1 MKTHR
6 ISRITGALVLALGL
20 STSAFANVT
29 TSAIKGQVAGP
40 SGNPAVGTI
49 VTIVHVP
56 SGTTKT
62 AIVNSAG
69 LFVAKGLRVGGPY
82 RVVVDSNKF
91 EDTTVKDIYL
101 TLGET
106 YPLNVALNSQSD
118 LETIVVTGRSISM
131 QSGGTGPAAHFTA
144 EDLKNAPSIN
154 RDIKDIVRIDPRI
167 YIDESRSDAIQCG
180 GGNPR
185 FNSLTVDGIR
195 MNDSFG
201 LNDNGYPTT
210 RIPFSYDSID
220 QVSVELAPFDVKY
233 GGFTSCN
240 INAVTKSGTN
250 EVHGG
255 VFIDYSNDSMKGD
268 SIKGEKL
275 DNGDYDDKRYGFNV
289 GLPLIEDTL
298 FLYTSYEKLD
308 GVQLFEYSPMGGSNP
323 QVTQADIDRV
333 NAISM
338 NEYGYTA
345 GGTPASMPVDDEK
358 ILIKLDWNINEEHRA
373 SFVYNYNDGF
383 KLDQSDEWGMTLDNH
398 FYESGAE
405 LNSFAASLN
414 SDWSDNFSTE
424 VRIGHTELEN
434 RQTSLDAASGF
445 GEVQIAH
452 NGTTIFLGPDDSRQS
467 NEMNWETT
475 TFKFSGSY
483 YLDEHTITAGYEYE
497 GLTAFNLFMQHT
509 VGEYRFASIQ
519 DYEDGIASAVY
530 YNNSAGTNVPSDASQ
545 EFSYGLHTFYIQDE
559 YTLTDIDMTLT
570 VGLRYDR
577 YTSSD
582 NPRYNAQFEQRYGVR
597 NDKNMDGIDLIQPRV
612 GFNWA
617 VQDNLEVRGGFG
629 LYSGGNPNVWL
640 SNSYSN
646 DGLVNIGERAKY
658 HKDVIATTVRPDGDD
673 ERTFYNLFETQSSD
687 PRGPGFGVPQVM
699 VDSVGD
705 LDELSGN
712 GSVNATDPNFEIP
725 SEWKYALGA
734 TYTTDNDY
742 IISAD
747 ILHNR
752 KQNSATVLD
761 YNLEYG
767 VKTFDGRPT
776 YQSVTHADGV
786 DNVSNEYVLTNTSS
800 DGSSTI
806 LSFALSKS
814 FDFGLDASFGYSYI
828 NSEDA
833 NPMTSAV
840 AGSNYGNLATTDAL
854 NPPITTSNYEIPHRF
869 TMNLTYGFEL
879 IDGLETRFSL
889 FGQAS
894 EGQAYSFTYNRSDR
908 AFGDSNWQGSRQL
921 VYIPTANDI
930 DVNVIYGPDFDEAA
944 FDEFIESEGL
954 ARGQTT
960 GRNAQN
966 ADWYVSFDIKINQEI
981 PGLMEG
987 HRGNAFFIIKNVGNM
1002 INDDWGVMNQGQFV
1016 GNRMVDMSIQK
1027 DGKYFY
1033 KTFNAGNEEQNYYKD
1048 SSVWEMRVGVSYD
1061 F

>member
-20 STSAFANVT
+20 STSALANVT

-40 SGNPAVGTI
+40 NGNPAVGTA

-62 AIVNSAG
+62 ATVNSAG

-82 RVVVDSNKF
+82 RVVVDSNEF

-106 YPLNVALNSQSD
+106 YPLSVELNSQREV
-118 LETIVVTGRSISM
+118 ETIVVTGRSISM
-131 QSGGTGPAAHFTA
+131 QSGGTGPAAHFNA

-185 FNSLTVDGIR
+185 FNSLTVDGVR

-250 EVHGG
+250 EVHGS
-255 VFIDYSNDSMKGD
+255 VFYDYSNDSMKGD
-268 SIKGEKL
+268 SIEGVHQ

-298 FLYTSYEKLD
+298 FLFASYEKLD
-308 GVQLFEYSPMGGSNP
+308 GVQLFEYSPTVGDDP
-323 QVTQADIDRV
+323 QVTQADIDRI
-333 NAISM
+333 NQISID
-338 NEYGYTA
+338 NYGYTA
-345 GGTPASMPVDDEK
+345 GGTPASMAVDDEK
-358 ILIKLDWNINEEHRA
+358 ILIKLDWNINEDHRA

-405 LNSFAASLN
+405 LKSFALAVN
-414 SDWSDNFSTE
+414 SDWSDSFSTE
-424 VRIGHTELEN
+424 VRVGHTELEN
-434 RQTSLDAASGF
+434 RQQSLDAASGF
-445 GEVQIAH
+445 GEVQVKH

-475 TFKFSGSY
+475 TFKMSGSY
-483 YLDEHTITAGYEYE
+483 YLDQHTITGGYEYE
-497 GLTAFNLFMQHT
+497 SLTAFNLFMQHT
-509 VGEYRFASIQ
+509 VGEYRFGSID
-519 DYEDGIASAVY
+519 DYENGLASAVY
-530 YNNSAGTNVPSDASQ
+530 YNNSAGTNNPSDASQ
-545 EFSYGLHTFYIQDE
+545 EFTYGTHTFYIQDE
-559 YTLTDIDMTLT
+559 YTLTDIDMTIT
-570 VGLRYDR
+570 AGLRYDR

-582 NPRYNAQFEQRYGVR
+582 NPRYNAQFEQRYGIR

-658 HKDVIATTVRPDGDD
+658 HKDTIPRIDGKYD
-673 ERTFYNLFETQSSD
+673 LFNTPSSD
-687 PRGPGFGVPQVM
+687 SRGPGFGVPQVM
-699 VDSVGD
+699 VDAIGD

-712 GSVNATDPNFEIP
+712 ASVNATDPDFEIP

-747 ILHNR
+747 FLHNR
-752 KQNSATVLD
+752 KQDSATVLD

-767 VKTFDGRPT
+767 NKTFDGRPT
-776 YQSVTHADGV
+776 YQPVTHADGV
-786 DNVSNEYVLTNTSS
+786 SNVSNEYVLTNTSS

-806 LSFALSKS
+806 ISLALSKS
-814 FDFGLDASFGYSYI
+814 FDFGLDASFGYSYTK
-828 NSEDA
+828 SEDA

-869 TMNLTYGFEL
+869 TMNLSYGIE
-879 IDGLETRFSL
+879 IIGGLETRISL

-894 EGQAYSFTYNRSDR
+894 EGQAYSFTYDDSDNPGSWTGRSG
-908 AFGDSNWQGSRQL
+908 FGDSNWNGDRQL
-921 VYIPTANDI
+921 VYIPTLDDAN
-930 DVNVIYGPDFDEAA
+930 VVYGDDFDKEA
-944 FDEFIESEGL
+944 FDAFVAAEGL

-966 ADWYVSFDIKINQEI
+966 ADWHVSFDIKINQEI

-1002 INDDWGVMNQGQFV
+1002 LNDDWGVMKQGQFV
-1016 GNRMVDMSIQK
+1016 GNRMVEMSLQD
-1027 DGKYFY
+1027 DGKYLY
-1033 KTFNAGNEEQNYYKD
+1033 TAFNEGNEDQTYYKD
-1048 SSVWEMRVGVSYD
+1048 ASLWEMRIGVSYD

>member
-6 ISRITGALVLALGL
+6 LSHISSALVLALGL
-20 STSAFANVT
+20 STSALANTT
-29 TSAIKGQVAGP
+29 TSAIKGNVSGP
-40 SGNPAVGTI
+40 HGNPAAGTQ

-62 AIVNSAG
+62 AVVNDSG
-69 LFVAKGLRVGGPY
+69 LFTAKGLRVGGPY
-82 RVVVDSNKF
+82 RVVVDSTEF
-91 EDTTVKDIYL
+91 EDTTVRDIYL

-106 YPLNVALNSQSD
+106 YPLNVALNSQSEV
-118 LETIVVTGRSISM
+118 ETIVVTGRSISM
-131 QSGGTGPAAHFTA
+131 NSGGTGPAAHFNA
-144 EDLKNAPSIN
+144 DDLKSAPSIN

-167 YIDESRSDAIQCG
+167 YIDESRSDSIQCG

-185 FNSLTVDGIR
+185 FNSLTVDGVR

-201 LNDNGYPTT
+201 LNENGYPTT

-250 EVHGG
+250 EVHGS
-255 VFIDYSNDSMKGD
+255 VFLDYSNDSMKGD
-268 SIKGEKL
+268 SIEGEHQ

-289 GLPLIEDTL
+289 GLPLLEDTL
-298 FLYTSYEKLD
+298 FLFASYEKLD
-308 GVQLFEYSPMGGSNP
+308 GAQLFEYSPMGGSDP
-323 QVTQADIDRV
+323 QVTQSDLDRI
-333 NAISM
+333 NQISM
-338 NEYGYTA
+338 NKYGYTA
-345 GGTPASMPVDDEK
+345 GGTPASLPVDDEK
-358 ILIKLDWNINEEHRA
+358 ILIKLDWNINEDHRA

-383 KLDQSDEWGMTLDNH
+383 KLEQSDEWGMTLDNH
-398 FYESGAE
+398 FFESGAE
-405 LNSFAASLN
+405 MDSFAVAVN

-424 VRIGHTELEN
+424 VRVGHTELEN
-434 RQTSLDAASGF
+434 RQQSLDAASGF
-445 GEVQIAH
+445 GEVQIRH

-467 NEMNWETT
+467 NEMNWETS
-475 TFKFSGSY
+475 TFKMSGSY
-483 YLDEHTITAGYEYE
+483 YLDEHTITGGYEYE
-497 GLTAFNLFMQHT
+497 TLTAFNLFMQHT
-509 VGEYRFASIQ
+509 VGEYRFGSI
-519 DYEDGIASAVY
+519 DEYEAGLADRVY

-545 EFSYGLHTFYIQDE
+545 EFTYGTHTFYIQDE
-559 YTLTDIDMTLT
+559 YTFTDIDATLT

-577 YTSSD
+577 YTSND
-582 NPRYNAQFEQRYGVR
+582 NPRYNAQFEERYGVR

-617 VQDNLEVRGGFG
+617 VQDNLEVRAGFG

-646 DGLVNIGERAKY
+646 DGLVNISERAKY
-658 HKDVIATTVRPDGDD
+658 HKDTIPMDD
-673 ERTFYNLFETQSSD
+673 DRFDLFGTPSSSTQ
-687 PRGPGFGVPQVM
+687 GPGYGVPQVM
-699 VDSVGD
+699 VDAIGD
-705 LDELSGN
+705 LGELSGN

-734 TYTTDNDY
+734 TYTTDSDY

-752 KQNSATVLD
+752 KQNSATILD

-767 VKTFDGRPT
+767 DKTFDGRPT
-776 YQSVTHADGV
+776 YQSVTHPDGV
-786 DNVSNEYVLTNTSS
+786 DNVSSEFVLTNTSS

-806 LSFALSKS
+806 VSLALSKS
-814 FDFGLDASFGYSYI
+814 FDFGLDTSFGYSYTS
-828 NSEDA
+828 SEDA

-840 AGSNYGNLATTDAL
+840 AGSNYSNLATTDAI
-854 NPPITTSNYEIPHRF
+854 NPPMTTSNYEIPHRF
-869 TMNLTYGFEL
+869 TMNLSYGVEF
-879 IDGLETRFSL
+879 IAGLETRISL

-894 EGQAYSFTYNRSDR
+894 EGQAYSYTYDSSDR
-908 AFGDSNWQGSRQL
+908 AFGDNNWNGSRQL
-921 VYIPTANDI
+921 VYIPTAD
-930 DVNVIYGPDFDEAA
+930 DTNVVYGPDFDKAA
-944 FDEFIESEGL
+944 FDDFVAAEGL
-954 ARGQTT
+954 SRGQTT

-966 ADWYVSFDIKINQEI
+966 ADWHVSFDIKINQEI
-981 PGLMEG
+981 PGFMEG

-1002 INDDWGVMNQGQFV
+1002 INDDWGVMKQGQFV
-1016 GNRMVDMSIQK
+1016 GNRMVEMSIQD
-1027 DGKYFY
+1027 DGTYVY
-1033 KTFNAGNEEQNYYKD
+1033 ETFNAGNEEQKFYKD
-1048 SSVWEMRVGVSYD
+1048 ASVWEMRVGVSYD

>member
-6 ISRITGALVLALGL
+6 LSHISSALILALGL
-20 STSAFANVT
+20 STSALANTT
-29 TSAIKGQVAGP
+29 TSAIKGNISGP
-40 SGNPAVGTI
+40 NGNAAVGTKI
-49 VTIVHVP
+49 TIVHVP

-62 AIVNSAG
+62 AIVNESG
-69 LFVAKGLRVGGPY
+69 LFTAKGLRVGGPY

-106 YPLNVALNSQSD
+106 FPLNVALNSQSD
-118 LETIVVTGRSISM
+118 VETIVVTGRSVSM
-131 QSGGTGPAAHFTA
+131 NSGGTGPAAHFTA
-144 EDLKNAPSIN
+144 DDLKSAPSIN

-185 FNSLTVDGIR
+185 FNSLTVDGVR

-201 LNDNGYPTT
+201 LNENGYPTT

-250 EVHGG
+250 EVHGS
-255 VFIDYSNDSMKGD
+255 VFLDYSNDSMKGD
-268 SIKGEKL
+268 SIEGEHQ

-289 GLPLIEDTL
+289 GLPLVEDTL
-298 FLYTSYEKLD
+298 FLFASYEKLD
-308 GVQLFEYSPMGGSNP
+308 GAQLFEYSPMGGSNP
-323 QVTQADIDRV
+323 QVTQGDIDRI
-333 NAISM
+333 NQISM
-338 NEYGYTA
+338 DKYGYNA

-358 ILIKLDWNINEEHRA
+358 ILIKLDWNINEDHRA
-373 SFVYNYNDGF
+373 SLVYNYNDGF

-405 LNSFAASLN
+405 MNSFAVAVN

-424 VRIGHTELEN
+424 VRVGHTELEN
-434 RQTSLDAASGF
+434 RQQSLDAASGF
-445 GEVQIAH
+445 GEVQIRH
-452 NGTTIFLGPDDSRQS
+452 NGTTVFLGPDDSRQS

-475 TFKFSGSY
+475 TFKMSGSY
-483 YLDEHTITAGYEYE
+483 YLDQHTITGGYEYE
-497 GLTAFNLFMQHT
+497 TLTAFNLFMQHT
-509 VGEYRFASIQ
+509 VGEYRFGSI
-519 DYEDGIASAVY
+519 DEYEAGLADRVY
-530 YNNSAGTNVPSDASQ
+530 YNNSAGTNIPSDASQ
-545 EFSYGLHTFYIQDE
+545 EFTYGTHTFYIQDE
-559 YTLTDIDMTLT
+559 YTFTDIDATLT

-577 YTSSD
+577 YSSND
-582 NPRYNAQFEQRYGVR
+582 NPRYNAQFEERYGVR

-617 VQDNLEVRGGFG
+617 VQDNLEVRAGFG

-658 HKDVIATTVRPDGDD
+658 HKDTIAMDDGRFD
-673 ERTFYNLFETQSSD
+673 LFNTPSSSAQ
-687 PRGPGFGVPQVM
+687 GPGYGVPQVM
-699 VDSVGD
+699 VDAIGD

-734 TYTTDNDY
+734 TFTTDNDY

-752 KQNSATVLD
+752 KQNSATILD

-767 VKTFDGRPT
+767 EKTFDGRPT
-776 YQSVTHADGV
+776 YQSVTHPDGV
-786 DNVSNEYVLTNTSS
+786 DNVSSEFVLTNTSS

-806 LSFALSKS
+806 VSLALSKS
-814 FDFGLDASFGYSYI
+814 FDFGLDTSFGYSYTS
-828 NSEDA
+828 SEDA

-840 AGSNYGNLATTDAL
+840 AGSNYSNLATTDAI
-854 NPPITTSNYEIPHRF
+854 NPPMTTSNYEIPHRF
-869 TMNLTYGFEL
+869 TMNLSYGVEL
-879 IDGLETRFSL
+879 IAGLETRVSL

-894 EGQAYSFTYNRSDR
+894 EGQAYSYTYDSSDR
-908 AFGDSNWQGSRQL
+908 AFGDNNWNGSRQL
-921 VYIPTANDI
+921 VYIPTNDDAN
-930 DVNVIYGPDFDEAA
+930 VVYGADFDKEA
-944 FDEFIESEGL
+944 FDAFVAAEGL
-954 ARGQTT
+954 TRGQTT

-966 ADWYVSFDIKINQEI
+966 ADWHVSFDIKINQEI

-1016 GNRMVDMSIQK
+1016 GNRMVEMSIQD
-1027 DGKYFY
+1027 DGKYLY
-1033 KTFNAGNEEQNYYKD
+1033 EAFNAGNEDQKFYKD
-1048 SSVWEMRVGVSYD
+1048 ASVWEMRVGVSYD